1 MTQAIA
7 QVTAQA
13 SGTSPEVPGV
23 NVTALLLRLLGEA
36 RRVPSQDALA
46 FLIADD
52 TRSLIGYRRLTLLV
66 PGSVARLGD
75 RPRVRAVSGV
85 SILDRSAPFVPWVE
99 AAAAAIRESKPGEGA
114 HLVRVSDLPE
124 RLRPD
129 WRDMGAPVVWWIP
142 FPDLGAGRDALVGGG
157 LWLDRDAPP
166 TQAEIVLMESLVE
179 AYAHAWLALERPG
192 RLGGSRGR
200 GGGRRLARSL
210 ARPLTLGA
218 VVLALAALFLP
229 VPQSALVPAR
239 VAARDPLVIT
249 ATLDG
254 VVAEVPVAP
263 NQRVEVGDLLV
274 RYDDTA
280 LKGRHAVAERVVDV
294 ARAELR
300 QAEQRAFGERE
311 GAADVALL
319 RARLAKS
326 EAELALVA
334 EQLARV
340 VVRAERAGVVIL
352 EDPDQWVGRPVGTGE
367 RILDVADPDKVRM
380 EADLPVD
387 AALVTR
393 SGAPLRLF
401 LDGDPLTPLSGK
413 LESVGYRPRITD
425 RGIAAYKVV
434 GGLDAEEDGTVP
446 RIGLTGTARISGEKV
461 PLALYLFRRPIAVL
475 RQRLGF

>member
-1 MTQAIA
+1 
-7 QVTAQA
+7 
-13 SGTSPEVPGV
+13 
-23 NVTALLLRLLGEA
+23 
-36 RRVPSQDALA
+36 
-46 FLIADD
+46 
-52 TRSLIGYRRLTLLV
+52 
-66 PGSVARLGD
+66 
-75 RPRVRAVSGV
+75 
-85 SILDRSAPFVPWVE
+85 
-99 AAAAAIRESKPGEGA
+99 
-114 HLVRVSDLPE
+114 
-124 RLRPD
+124 
-129 WRDMGAPVVWWIP
+129 MGAPVVWWIP

-249 ATLDG
+249 
-254 VVAEVPVAP
+254 
-263 NQRVEVGDLLV
+263 
-274 RYDDTA
+274 
-280 LKGRHAVAERVVDV
+280 AERVVDV

>member
-1 MTQAIA
+1 
-7 QVTAQA
+7 
-13 SGTSPEVPGV
+13 
-23 NVTALLLRLLGEA
+23 
-36 RRVPSQDALA
+36 
-46 FLIADD
+46 
-52 TRSLIGYRRLTLLV
+52 
-66 PGSVARLGD
+66 
-75 RPRVRAVSGV
+75 
-85 SILDRSAPFVPWVE
+85 
-99 AAAAAIRESKPGEGA
+99 
-114 HLVRVSDLPE
+114 
-124 RLRPD
+124 
-129 WRDMGAPVVWWIP
+129 
-142 FPDLGAGRDALVGGG
+142 
-157 LWLDRDAPP
+157 
-166 TQAEIVLMESLVE
+166 
-179 AYAHAWLALERPG
+179 
-192 RLGGSRGR
+192 
-200 GGGRRLARSL
+200 
-210 ARPLTLGA
+210 
-218 VVLALAALFLP
+218 LAALFLP